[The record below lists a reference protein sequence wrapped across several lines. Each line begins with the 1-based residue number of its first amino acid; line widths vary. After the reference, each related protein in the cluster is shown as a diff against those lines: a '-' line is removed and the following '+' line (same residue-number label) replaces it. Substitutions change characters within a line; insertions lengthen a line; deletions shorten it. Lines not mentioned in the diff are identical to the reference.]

1 MRSFLLSCG
10 MAVLAVLLVGCGSDA
25 PNEQEVLISLTESVI
40 VPGYEAAA
48 AATTELRN
56 ALETLCAQPSED
68 ALANAQQEWRD
79 ARAPWKRTEATW
91 FGPVM
96 DRRSVGLMDWP
107 EIEPDRI
114 EAMLAANPAT
124 REDDV
129 RDGLASTQRGFGAV
143 EYLLFQSDALD
154 LLSDRSS
161 GRCEYLVVLGR
172 VIESEANG
180 VAKAWAQGGKGFPA
194 YSEYFTGRSNV
205 SLLTSAAT
213 AEVVRTQVFLIRTL
227 VDMRLAPALGL
238 REGGPDLSVIP
249 GGDGRN
255 ALSDL
260 RNEVLG
266 MRDMYLGADGPN
278 SLGISDI
285 VRGLSGDTDERMR
298 EHFAAALA
306 AMDAVTLPLR
316 TSVAE
321 RPERV
326 RAVHDR
332 LADLQRTLN
341 TEVVSLLGV
350 SVGFSDTDGDSTR

>member
-1 MRSFLLSCG
+1 MRVFLLTCVV
-10 MAVLAVLLVGCGSDA
+10 AALAVLFVGCGSGAVD
-25 PNEQEVLISLTESVI
+25 EQEVIISLTESVI

-48 AATTELRN
+48 TAATELRN

-107 EIEPDRI
+107 EIEPERI

-124 REDDV
+124 SEVHV

-143 EYLLFQSDALD
+143 EYLLFEPDALD
-154 LLSDRSS
+154 LLSDPSS
-161 GRCEYLVVLGR
+161 GRCEYLVALGR
-172 VIESEANG
+172 VIESEANA
-180 VAKAWAQGGKGFPA
+180 VSKAWAQGGEGFPA

-205 SLLTSAAT
+205 SLLTSEAT
-213 AEVVRTQVFLIRTL
+213 AEVVRTQVFLVRTL

-238 REGGPDLSVIP
+238 REGGADLSAIP
-249 GGDGRN
+249 GGGSRN

-266 MRDMYLGADGPN
+266 MRDMYTGADGPDG
-278 SLGISDI
+278 LGISDI

-298 EHFAAALA
+298 GHYAAALEA
-306 AMDAVTLPLR
+306 IDAVTLPLR
-316 TSVAE
+316 VSLVE
-321 RPERV
+321 SPDRV

-332 LADLQRTLN
+332 LAELQRTLN
-341 TEVVSLLGV
+341 TEVVGLLGV
-350 SVGFSDTDGDSTR
+350 SVGFSDTDGDSSR

>member
-1 MRSFLLSCG
+1 MRVFLLTC
-10 MAVLAVLLVGCGSDA
+10 AVAALAVLFVGCGSGAVD
-25 PNEQEVLISLTESVI
+25 EQEVVISLTDSVI

-48 AATTELRN
+48 AASGDLRL
-56 ALETLCAQPSED
+56 ALEDLCAQPTED

-79 ARAPWKRTEATW
+79 ARAAWKRTEATW

-114 EAMLAANPAT
+114 EAMLANSPAT
-124 REDDV
+124 TESAV

-143 EYLLFQSDALD
+143 EYLLFEPDALD
-154 LLSDRSS
+154 LLSDPSS
-161 GRCEYLVVLGR
+161 GRCEYLVALGR
-172 VIESEANG
+172 VIESEANA
-180 VAKAWAQGGKGFPA
+180 VSKAWAVGEEGFPA

-205 SLLTSAAT
+205 SLLTSEAT
-213 AEVVRTQVFLIRTL
+213 AEVVRTQVFLVRTL

-238 REGGPDLSVIP
+238 REGGPDLSAIP
-249 GGDGRN
+249 GGGGRN

-266 MRDMYLGADGPN
+266 MRDMYVGAGGPDG
-278 SLGISDI
+278 LGISDI

-298 EHFAAALA
+298 EHFAAALEA
-306 AMDAVTLPLR
+306 IDDVTLPLR
-316 TSVAE
+316 VSLVE
-321 RPERV
+321 SPDRV

-332 LADLQRTLN
+332 LAELQRTLN

-350 SVGFSDTDGDSTR
+350 SVGFSDTDGDSSR

>member
-1 MRSFLLSCG
+1 MRGLLPTS
-10 MAVLAVLLVGCGSDA
+10 AVAALAVLFVACGSDA
-25 PNEQEVLISLTESVI
+25 PDEQEVVISLTESII

-48 AATTELRN
+48 AASGDLRL

-68 ALANAQQEWRD
+68 ALANARQAWRD

-124 REDDV
+124 SEDSV

-143 EYLLFQSDALD
+143 EYLLFQLDALE
-154 LLSDRSS
+154 LLSDRRS
-161 GRCEYLVVLGR
+161 GRCEFLVALGL
-172 VIESEANG
+172 VIDSEAN
-180 VAKAWAQGGKGFPA
+180 AITKAWAQGGDGFPA

-205 SLLTSAAT
+205 SLLTSEAT
-213 AEVVRTQVFLIRTL
+213 ADVVRTQVFLVRTL

-238 REGGPDLSVIP
+238 REGGPDPSAVP
-249 GGDGRN
+249 GGAGRN

-266 MRDMYLGADGPN
+266 VRDMYVGAGGPDG
-278 SLGISDI
+278 LGISDI

-316 TSVAE
+316 TSVVE
-321 RPERV
+321 RPEKL

-332 LADLQRTLN
+332 LAELQRTLN